1 MKIKVFADTI
11 CGWCFIGHSRLNKAL
26 EKFKD
31 VDFEIEHMP
40 FQLNPDMPKDGIERS
55 KYLEIKFDGKKNA
68 QPMYDRMTEEAKKE
82 GLEFNLDKIKK
93 TPNTVSSHILINL
106 SKKYNAQTKILENL
120 YQSYFI
126 KSLDI
131 GNEDILANIGK
142 ENGIN
147 ENQIRSAFNSRENI
161 DQVNSYNQIA
171 RQKVIN
177 GVPFFEIGKNFISGA
192 QSVTN
197 LEKTIQSNF

>member
-40 FQLNPDMPKDGIERS
+40 FQLNPDMPKDGIDRN
-55 KYLEIKFDGKKNA
+55 KYLEIKFDSKKNA

-131 GNEDILANIGK
+131 GNENILANIGK
-142 ENGIN
+142 ETGIN

-197 LEKTIQSNF
+197 LERTIQGNL

>member
-40 FQLNPDMPKDGIERS
+40 FQLNPDMPKDGIDRS
-55 KYLEIKFDGKKNA
+55 KYLEIKFGGKKNA

-106 SKKYNAQTKILENL
+106 GKKYNTQTKILENL

-131 GNEDILANIGK
+131 GNENILANIGK
-142 ENGIN
+142 ENGID
-147 ENQIRSAFNSRENI
+147 ENQIRSAFNLRENI
-161 DQVNSYNQIA
+161 DQVNSYSQIA
-171 RQKVIN
+171 RQKGIN
-177 GVPFFEIGKNFISGA
+177 GVPFFEIEKNFISGA

>member
-11 CGWCFIGHSRLNKAL
+11 CGWCFIGHTRLLKATK
-26 EKFKD
+26 KFKN
-31 VDFEIEHMP
+31 VKFEIEHFP
-40 FQLNPDMPKDGIERS
+40 FQLNPGMSKDGINRDEYLIS
-55 KYLEIKFDGKKNA
+55 KFGGKENA
-68 QPMYDRMTEEAKKE
+68 QSMYDHMTGEAIKE

-106 SKKYNAQTKILENL
+106 GKKYNTQTKILENL

-131 GNEDILANIGK
+131 GNENILANIGK

-147 ENQIRSAFNSRENI
+147 ENQIRSAFNLRENI
-161 DQVNSYNQIA
+161 DQVNSYSQIA
-171 RQKVIN
+171 RQKGIN

-197 LEKTIQSNF
+197 LEKAIQSNF

>member
-40 FQLNPDMPKDGIERS
+40 FQLNPDMPKDGIDRS

-106 SKKYNAQTKILENL
+106 SKKHNTQTKILENL

-131 GNEDILANIGK
+131 GNENILANIGK
-142 ENGIN
+142 ENGID
-147 ENQIRSAFNSRENI
+147 ENQIRSAFNLRENI
-161 DQVNSYNQIA
+161 DQVNSYSQIA
-171 RQKVIN
+171 RQKGIN

>member
-1 MKIKVFADTI
+1 
-11 CGWCFIGHSRLNKAL
+11 
-26 EKFKD
+26 
-31 VDFEIEHMP
+31 
-40 FQLNPDMPKDGIERS
+40 MPKDGIERS
-55 KYLEIKFDGKKNA
+55 KYLEIKFGGKKNA

-106 SKKYNAQTKILENL
+106 SKKYNTQTKILENL

-131 GNEDILANIGK
+131 GNENILANIGK

>member
-11 CGWCFIGHSRLNKAL
+11 CGWCFIGHTRLLKAMK
-26 EKFKD
+26 KFKN
-31 VDFEIEHMP
+31 VKFEIEHIP
-40 FQLNPDMPKDGIERS
+40 FQLNPGMSKDGINRDEYLIS
-55 KYLEIKFDGKKNA
+55 KFGGKENA
-68 QPMYDRMTEEAKKE
+68 QSMYDHMTGEAKKE

-106 SKKYNAQTKILENL
+106 GKKYNTQTKILENL

-131 GNEDILANIGK
+131 GNENILANIGK
-142 ENGIN
+142 ENGID
-147 ENQIRSAFNSRENI
+147 ENQIRSAFNLRENI
-161 DQVNSYNQIA
+161 DQVNSYSQIA
-171 RQKVIN
+171 RQKGIN

-197 LEKTIQSNF
+197 LEKAIQSNF

>member
-1 MKIKVFADTI
+1 M
-11 CGWCFIGHSRLNKAL
+11 S
-26 EKFKD
+26 
-31 VDFEIEHMP
+31 
-40 FQLNPDMPKDGIERS
+40 KDGINRDEYLIS
-55 KYLEIKFDGKKNA
+55 KFGGKENA
-68 QPMYDRMTEEAKKE
+68 QSMYDHMTGEAIKE

-106 SKKYNAQTKILENL
+106 GKKYNTQTKILENL

-131 GNEDILANIGK
+131 GNKNILANIGK

-147 ENQIRSAFNSRENI
+147 ENQIRSAFNLRENI

-171 RQKVIN
+171 RQKGID

-197 LEKTIQSNF
+197 LEKAIQSNF

>member
-11 CGWCFIGHSRLNKAL
+11 CGWGFIGHSRLNKAL

-40 FQLNPDMPKDGIERS
+40 FQLNPDMPRDGIDRS
-55 KYLEIKFDGKKNA
+55 KYLEIKFGGKKNA

-106 SKKYNAQTKILENL
+106 SKKYNTQTKILENL

-131 GNEDILANIGK
+131 GNENILVNIGK

>member
-40 FQLNPDMPKDGIERS
+40 FQLNPDMPKDGIDRS
-55 KYLEIKFDGKKNA
+55 KYLEIKFDSKKNA
-68 QPMYDRMTEEAKKE
+68 QLMYDRMTEEAKKE

-106 SKKYNAQTKILENL
+106 SKKYNTQTKILENL

-131 GNEDILANIGK
+131 GNENILANIGK

-147 ENQIRSAFNSRENI
+147 ENQIRSAFNLRENI
-161 DQVNSYNQIA
+161 DQVNSYSQIA
-171 RQKVIN
+171 RQKGIN

-192 QSVTN
+192 QSITN
-197 LEKTIQSNF
+197 LEKAIQSNF

>member
-1 MKIKVFADTI
+1 M
-11 CGWCFIGHSRLNKAL
+11 
-26 EKFKD
+26 
-31 VDFEIEHMP
+31 
-40 FQLNPDMPKDGIERS
+40 
-55 KYLEIKFDGKKNA
+55 
-68 QPMYDRMTEEAKKE
+68 
-82 GLEFNLDKIKK
+82 
-93 TPNTVSSHILINL
+93 
-106 SKKYNAQTKILENL
+106 
-120 YQSYFI
+120 
-126 KSLDI
+126 
-131 GNEDILANIGK
+131 ANIGK